1 MRYSNSES
9 TSRSVN
15 EDTPRYYEWRVPGH
29 PLSVQLSLAVVERL
43 ETDIMKGF
51 WAVPKRGMEV
61 GGVLLGRIESGDET
75 SVFID
80 DYEAVSCEHRRGPSY
95 VLSEPDRK
103 RLEKVL
109 KRANGG
115 KQVVGLYRSHTRLGL
130 YLDQDDMAVIDSY
143 FGNPNQVF
151 LLVRPDATK
160 PGAAGFFFREES
172 ELHRQSTYLEFPF
185 SSAEIRKQMAAPEPG
200 EAQAPPVA
208 AVPPVV
214 VPPPPVMDPVPVAD
228 TPPAATLPLAS
239 DPPPEPERPV
249 PVPRF
254 ALAAPPR
261 LRQFKWK
268 LAAGIAAGIV
278 AFGAL
283 EYQVFDHFR
292 RPAAVQANFAPS
304 LSVEPSGGY
313 LQVYWNR
320 NAPAVLKAERGVL
333 SITDGGFQKEL
344 NLDESQLRTGAV
356 VYAPRGN
363 EVNFRLD
370 LLDGRTTVSES
381 LRFVSGTPIVPAAQA
396 SAVQTAAVTR
406 EKTDT
411 VEAKAKARRRVFFD
425 DGL

>member
-9 TSRSVN
+9 TGSSVHAS
-15 EDTPRYYEWRVPGH
+15 TPSYYEWRVSGH
-29 PLSVQLSLAVVERL
+29 PLSIHLSLAVVERL

-61 GGVLLGRIESGDET
+61 GGVLLGRIETGDEN
-75 SVFID
+75 SVIID

-109 KRANGG
+109 KRGNGG
-115 KQVVGLYRSHTRLGL
+115 KQAVGFYRSHTRLGL
-130 YLDQDDMAVIDSY
+130 YLDQDDMAVIDTY
-143 FGNPNQVF
+143 FGNPNHVF

-160 PGAAGFFFREES
+160 PGAAGFFFREEG
-172 ELHRQSTYLEFPF
+172 ELHRQSPYLEFPF
-185 SSAEIRKQMAAPEPG
+185 SSAEILKQIGTVPQDAAPL
-200 EAQAPPVA
+200 
-208 AVPPVV
+208 
-214 VPPPPVMDPVPVAD
+214 
-228 TPPAATLPLAS
+228 PAEVLPLAS
-239 DPPPEPERPV
+239 DAPPAPARPV

-254 ALAAPPR
+254 APAAPPR

-268 LAAGIAAGIV
+268 LAGGIAAGIV

-283 EYQVFDHFR
+283 EYQVFDHSR
-292 RPAAVQANFAPS
+292 RPAAVQANFAPA
-304 LSVEPSGGY
+304 LSIEPSSGY
-313 LQVYWNR
+313 LRVCWNR

-333 SITDGGFQKEL
+333 SITDGGFRKDL
-344 NLDESQLRTGAV
+344 DLDEHQLRTGAV

-370 LLDGRTTVSES
+370 LLDRRTTVSES
-381 LRFVSGTPIVPAAQA
+381 LRFVSSAPVAPAAPA
-396 SAVQTAAVTR
+396 PAVQTAAVTR
-406 EKTDT
+406 EKANSI
-411 VEAKAKARRRVFFD
+411 EAKAKTKRRVFFD